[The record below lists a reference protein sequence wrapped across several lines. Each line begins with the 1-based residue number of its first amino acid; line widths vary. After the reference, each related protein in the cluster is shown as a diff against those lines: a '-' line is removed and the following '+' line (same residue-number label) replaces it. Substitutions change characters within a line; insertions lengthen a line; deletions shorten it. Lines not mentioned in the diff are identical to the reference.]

1 MHQLPQVVR
10 LERTSST
17 NTYLAN
23 LWEDQGAA
31 LPPYL
36 TVVTDFQ
43 EAGRGRLARE
53 WVAPAGTSML
63 ASILVPTDGSHATW
77 LPLVAGMCL
86 AELLTSLLPSS
97 SVTLKWPNDV
107 LVEGKKISGILCEH
121 LGALDTAPEMQ
132 WIAVGIGLNLTQ
144 GTDELP
150 PVPSTS
156 VALEGGPPVDPALLA
171 VACAASLQ
179 DLLSDPFAQ
188 LAAKVAQACSTP
200 GLPVV
205 ASLPSGHIVEGTAVG
220 LHNDGALLVKDPR
233 GEVHVLRAGDLVH
246 LRQRSAY
253 RQPFCPPPRR
263 FIAHA
268 RPGDRA
274 PNLIAHEGVRS

>member
-1 MHQLPQVVR
+1 MQQLPQVVR

-17 NTYLAN
+17 NTYLAS

-121 LGALDTAPEMQ
+121 LGALDAAPEMQ
-132 WIAVGIGLNLTQ
+132 WIAVGIGVNLSQ
-144 GTDELP
+144 DADELP

-179 DLLSDPFAQ
+179 DLLSAPVQQ
-188 LAAKVAQACSTP
+188 LAAEVTQACSTP
-200 GLPVV
+200 GLPVI
-205 ASLPSGHIVEGTAVG
+205 ASLPSGQVVEGTAVG
-220 LHNDGALLVKDPR
+220 LHDDGALLVEDPN
-233 GEVHVLRAGDLVH
+233 GEIHVLHAGDLVH
-246 LRQRSAY
+246 LRHRPARQ
-253 RQPFCPPPRR
+253 QPFDP
-263 FIAHA
+263 
-268 RPGDRA
+268 RPGEHEAHRRLSNRA
-274 PNLIAHEGVRS
+274 PNLIAREGVRS